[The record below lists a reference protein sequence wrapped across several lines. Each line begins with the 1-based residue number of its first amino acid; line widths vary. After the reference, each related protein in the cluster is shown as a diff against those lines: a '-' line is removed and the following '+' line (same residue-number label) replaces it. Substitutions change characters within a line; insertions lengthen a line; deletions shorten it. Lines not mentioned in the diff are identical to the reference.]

1 MRARRAAEERF
12 YGGSDLPNFYRK
24 PYGSGWALVGDAG
37 VHKDPFLALGIC
49 DALRDAEFL
58 ADAVREGLGG
68 NRSLADALA
77 DFERRRNDASA
88 KDYQDNIISAR
99 FTPLPPEALA
109 ARAAARHDP
118 EAATMLVKRRMGMIP
133 ATN

>member
-1 MRARRAAEERF
+1 M
-12 YGGSDLPNFYRK
+12 
-24 PYGSGWALVGDAG
+24 
-37 VHKDPFLALGIC
+37 HKDPFLALGIC
-49 DALRDAEFL
+49 DSLRDADLL
-58 ADAVREGLGG
+58 ADTVREGLGG

-77 DFERRRNDASA
+77 DFERRRNDASV

-118 EAATMLVKRRMGMIP
+118 EAVTMLVKRRMGMIP